1 MEDSFQYP
9 DWPSGIPSYAVV
21 CQAFIND
28 VLREMLNHFV
38 FVYLDDIFI
47 FSYSLQEHIDHF
59 QQVLKELLK
68 ARKMRVPCF
77 PSFILCLS
85 RRHPDGTKEGICHY
99 HLAPAQNTEADTEM
113 YCFANFY
120 SRFIH
125 NFNTIAA
132 SISAIT
138 KGSPT
143 HIQWAAEALESFD
156 RLKELI
162 SSAPILLHLDPQLHF
177 IVEGDTSEVGVG
189 GVLSQ
194 RSILDNKVN
203 PCSFFSRSL
212 SSAERSNRV
221 KLTLEESCHWL
232 EGSKHPF
239 IMWTDH
245 NNLSYL

>member
-1 MEDSFQYP
+1 MEDGFQYP

-21 CQAFIND
+21 FQAFIND

-143 HIQWAAEALESFD
+143 HIQWTAEALESFVQI
-156 RLKELI
+156 KETVLFCPNFVTSRPLI
-162 SSAPILLHLDPQLHF
+162 KF
-177 IVEGDTSEVGVG
+177 Y
-189 GVLSQ
+189 
-194 RSILDNKVN
+194 
-203 PCSFFSRSL
+203 C
-212 SSAERSNRV
+212 
-221 KLTLEESCHWL
+221 
-232 EGSKHPF
+232 
-239 IMWTDH
+239 
-245 NNLSYL
+245 